1 MKNTDNVTIIPPGEH
16 SPLGPSSSK
25 RWMHCAGS
33 VDASL
38 GASDD
43 ESIYAAEGTAAH
55 YLSEL
60 CRRNAVPALAYLG
73 HNFRVGKHTFPVDE
87 EMIESVQAFVDWCAE
102 QPGVPL
108 TEQRIDYS
116 GWAPPEVLAKYG
128 KTFGTLDDARMLG
141 KVCYITDFK
150 HGKGVQEYAED
161 NTQLMLQALGVM
173 QEFDYLF
180 EFEGFVLQISQPRLD
195 HFDSWPISREAL
207 VKWAYDNMA
216 GYFEAVLVGKQFA
229 AGDWCK
235 FCRIRKKCAVRA
247 NTGVQLMLEAGEF
260 EDLDELETH
269 ALRARNGLQFVTTEQ
284 MVKILP
290 VLDVF
295 KAWIKDLEKRAI
307 SELMAGD
314 KIMAAAWKLVE
325 GRSNRKWNGSEEEIA
340 NAMPANGPDPYE
352 EPTLKSVSVLEK
364 ELGKKGFTELFG
376 KFVTKPPGKPKLV
389 PIEDKRPAITN
400 LAQVEFD
407 NLDEADE

>member
-25 RWMHCAGS
+25 RGISCPGS
-33 VDASL
+33 VKASK
-38 GASDD
+38 GATDD

-60 CRRNAVPALAYLG
+60 ARN
-73 HNFRVGKHTFPVDE
+73 HNLPCIDWLEHVFVVGKYKFTVDD
-87 EMIESVQAFVDWCAE
+87 EMAESAQAFVDWCA
-102 QPGVPL
+102 QTPGTPL

-116 GWAPPEVLAKYG
+116 RYFPDDAIKEFGPA
-128 KTFGTLDDARMLG
+128 FGTLDDARLNDDVVAI
-141 KVCYITDFK
+141 KDFK
-150 HGKGVQEYAED
+150 HGKGVQEWAKE
-161 NTQLMLQALGVM
+161 NTQLMLQALGVL
-173 QEFDYLF
+173 EDFGYLYDIKGF
-180 EFEGFVLQISQPRLD
+180 ELGIAQPRLN
-195 HFDSWPISREAL
+195 HFDTWYISVEDLLA
-207 VKWAYDNMA
+207 WAQSVIPAWAA
-216 GYFEAVLVGKQFA
+216 GVQAGTEFK

-325 GRSNRKWNGSEEEIA
+325 GRSNRKWNGSEEA
-340 NAMPANGPDPYE
+340 VAAAVYPLA
-352 EPTLKSVSVLEK
+352 EPFEKPKLRSVSVLEK
-364 ELGKKGFTELFG
+364 EIGKAAFKEALGE
-376 KFVTKPPGKPKLV
+376 FVTKPPGKPKLV

-407 NLDEADE
+407 NLDETDD